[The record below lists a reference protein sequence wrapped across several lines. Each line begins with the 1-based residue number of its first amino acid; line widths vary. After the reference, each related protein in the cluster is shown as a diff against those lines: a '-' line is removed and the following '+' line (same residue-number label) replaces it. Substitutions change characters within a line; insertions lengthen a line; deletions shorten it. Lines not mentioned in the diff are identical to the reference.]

1 MKFRSRLEARVA
13 VFLDALDIK
22 YLYEPEGYS
31 LSDGT
36 LYLPDFY
43 LPVSKQFIEV
53 KGIMTAKDEHKI
65 EQALEDGLDVV
76 TIYSDFSFECAE
88 LGSRPII
95 DGVDDIDWFEDYYYK
110 SSTWDSA
117 LAHCINCG
125 NYYFYGISGSWECRC
140 CGAHDGDGH
149 FTTELKGDGDNKYHS
164 DTSAYKALQIAMQ
177 SQFEHGQTPTSDQ
190 IRYQMRRY
198 L

>member
-53 KGIMTAKDEHKI
+53 KGIMNAEDEHKI

-95 DGVDDIDWFEDYYYK
+95 DGVEDNNWFEDYYYK
-110 SSTWDSA
+110 SSTQNSV
-117 LAHCINCG
+117 LAHCLCCDS
-125 NYYFYGISGSWECRC
+125 YYFLGMSEGWECRC
-140 CGAHDGDGH
+140 CGAYDGDGH
-149 FTTELKGDGDNKYHS
+149 FTTELNGDGYNKCYS
-164 DTSAYKALQIAMQ
+164 DTPAYKALQIAMQ
-177 SQFEHGQTPTSDQ
+177 SRFEHGQTPTSER
-190 IRYQMRRY
+190 IHYQMRRY